1 MNDWESEIW
10 ENFPPDSDE
19 PALLEMQLPGSVID
33 NGTKRHCSD
42 FPSIKIV
49 AKFYAEV
56 SQKPVDESPRV
67 FRRLI
72 SLRGLSHEEVEQVL
86 ARGP

>member
-42 FPSIKIV
+42 FPSIQIV

-56 SQKPVDESPRV
+56 SQKPVDVHRDDA
-67 FRRLI
+67 
-72 SLRGLSHEEVEQVL
+72 G
-86 ARGP
+86 